1 MMKKTYVK
9 ADLMVCKMEPCSL
22 LAASEYVSGSTKP
35 LEDDDDFSGALPRR
49 ALLPM
54 SDLGSARTVNR

>member
-9 ADLMVCKMEPCSL
+9 AVLTVCKMEPCSL

-35 LEDDDDFSGALPRR
+35 LEDDDDFQWGTPTQSTTL
-49 ALLPM
+49 
-54 SDLGSARTVNR
+54 DE